1 MPLSIDGMNTTLYGS
16 RPLNLNSPL
25 QANQV
30 ERSATAAQRLTQEQE
45 RIADR
50 QRLEQERQDQLQ
62 QARERRLEQQQLQQE
77 RVEQQR
83 LQRQQDAQAI
93 NEQLREQR
101 LQTLELQQQAQAEL
115 NDPLSA
121 ESLARQRAQQPDAAP
136 PALGIQSQVSPR
148 LANEAINT
156 YRQVESPDLSRPSLV
171 A

>member
-1 MPLSIDGMNTTLYGS
+1 MPLSIDGMNTALYGS

-30 ERSATAAQRLTQEQE
+30 QDAAPVAQRLTQEQE

-50 QRLEQERQDQLQ
+50 QRLEQNRQDQLQ

-77 RVEQQR
+77 RTEQQR

-121 ESLARQRAQQPDAAP
+121 ESLARQRVQPEAAP
-136 PALGIQSQVSPR
+136 PALGIQSQIGPR
-148 LANEAINT
+148 LAAEAINT